1 MYADSE
7 FKKLS
12 RSKQFPFKVLKV
24 SVKMEK

>member
-12 RSKQFPFKVLKV
+12 RSKQFLFKVLKV